1 MMLRLGIDL
10 DGVVA
15 DFNTGWMTRYNAEYG
30 TNLMPDQVT
39 DWGAMIPLTHFA
51 STDEFWRWARNGD
64 GPGLFRYLPVLPG
77 ASSALRRLSK
87 HHQIVIITTKP
98 RWANAETFS
107 WIGDNAIPT
116 REVHIIGRK
125 WLVDCDIYLDDGPH
139 NLEGLIGHHPNRVV
153 CRFIQPWNHPISG
166 VVDIDGWSSFEDLV
180 DHHSASTGQ
189 RSPTR

>member
-15 DFNTGWMTRYNAEYG
+15 DFNTGWMTRYNAEQG
-30 TNLMPDQVT
+30 TNLTPDQVT
-39 DWGAMIPLTHFA
+39 DWDAMIPLTHFT
-51 STDEFWRWARNGD
+51 SIEEFWHWARNGD
-64 GPGLFRYLPVLPG
+64 GPGLFRHLPVLPG
-77 ASSALRRLSK
+77 ASSALRRLSRR
-87 HHQIVIITTKP
+87 HQIVIITTKP

-139 NLEGLIGHHPNRVV
+139 NLEGLVTHHPDRVV
-153 CRFIQPWNHPISG
+153 CRYVQPWNYPIPG
-166 VVDIDGWSSFEDLV
+166 VADITSWEAFEDLV
-180 DHHSASTGQ
+180 DKHH
-189 RSPTR
+189 

>member
-15 DFNTGWMTRYNAEYG
+15 DFNTGWMTRYNAEHG
-30 TNLMPDQVT
+30 THLTPDQVT
-39 DWGAMIPLTHFA
+39 HWGAMIPLTHFA
-51 STDEFWRWARNGD
+51 SMTDFWRWARNGD
-64 GPGLFRYLPVLPG
+64 GPGLFRHLPLLPG
-77 ASSALRRLSK
+77 ARSTLKRLSR

-107 WIGDNAIPT
+107 WIGDNDIPT

-139 NLEGLIGHHPNRVV
+139 NLEGLVTHRPDSVV
-153 CRFIQPWNHPISG
+153 CRFIQPWNYPIPG
-166 VVDIDGWSSFEDLV
+166 VVDIDSWETFEYLV
-180 DHHSASTGQ
+180 DSHPSRMGQ
-189 RSPTR
+189 ETPAR

>member
-15 DFNTGWMTRYNAEYG
+15 DFNTGWMTRYNAEQG
-30 TNLMPDQVT
+30 TNLTPDQVT
-39 DWGAMIPLTHFA
+39 DWDAMIPLTHF
-51 STDEFWRWARNGD
+51 SSVDEFWRWARNGD
-64 GPGLFRYLPVLPG
+64 GPGLFRHLPVLPNAHG
-77 ASSALRRLSK
+77 ALRRLSA

-98 RWANAETFS
+98 RWANAETYS

-139 NLEGLIGHHPNRVV
+139 NLRGLLKHRPDRVV
-153 CRFIQPWNHPISG
+153 CRFVQPWNYPIPG
-166 VVDIDGWSSFEDLV
+166 VVDIANWEAFENLV
-180 DHHSASTGQ
+180 EEHPSGMSQDP
-189 RSPTR
+189 PTR